1 MHRISIRKR
10 TQIRLIMISKLS
22 EVVDMAKAK
31 KRRRI
36 AVAAA
41 GDPDV
46 LEALKNAESQ
56 GIVEPILVGVKS
68 KIEEICANIGLDCG
82 KYEIIDIEDRFEASL
97 MASQLIR
104 EGRADILMKGMV
116 STGQLLKAVLDKEH
130 GLRRGGVLSHV
141 AVFESPYYH
150 KLLGITDA
158 AMNVAPSFE
167 DKISIIK
174 NAVEV
179 FHQLGEANPKV
190 AVVGAVET
198 VNQRMESTMHA
209 ATLSMMNKRHQ
220 IKGCIIDGPLA
231 LDNAVSK
238 KAAEVKDIDSEVAGD
253 VDIVV
258 APDINGANFLYKAL
272 NFLGGAS
279 TAAVIMGAKVP
290 IVLTSRADSEKSKF
304 LSISLAAAIA

>member
-1 MHRISIRKR
+1 
-10 TQIRLIMISKLS
+10 MIQKLA
-22 EVVDMAKAK
+22 EVVEMAKAK
-31 KRRRI
+31 RTRKI

-41 GDPDV
+41 ADHDV
-46 LEALKNAESQ
+46 LEALKNAGIN
-56 GIVEPILVGVKS
+56 GIVKPVLVGIKP
-68 KIEEICANIGLDCG
+68 KIEQICQEIDYDIS
-82 KYEIIDIEDRFEASL
+82 KYEIIDIEDKFEASL
-97 MASQLIR
+97 QAAQLIR

-130 GLRRGGVLSHV
+130 GLRKGSILSHV
-141 AVFESPYYH
+141 AIFESPYYH

-167 DKISIIK
+167 DKIGLIN

-179 FHQLGEANPKV
+179 FHLLGESNPKV

-220 IKGCIIDGPLA
+220 ITGCIIDGPLA

-238 KAAEVKDIDSEVAGD
+238 KAAQVKNIESEVAGN
-253 VDIVV
+253 VDIVM

-279 TAAVIMGAKVP
+279 TAAVIMGAAVP

-304 LSISLAAAIA
+304 LSISLAAAIG